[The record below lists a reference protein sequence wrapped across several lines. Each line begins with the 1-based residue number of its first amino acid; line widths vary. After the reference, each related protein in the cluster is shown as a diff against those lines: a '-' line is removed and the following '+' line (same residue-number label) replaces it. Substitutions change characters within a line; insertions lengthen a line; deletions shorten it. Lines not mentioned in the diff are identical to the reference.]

1 MRSAQPNFVIH
12 PIPLFETLGD
22 KSRQTYL
29 LNVGQQLALVNY
41 VWYIEGTKE
50 RILVDAGGSF
60 EYFRRFGIPGHEI
73 QTLDSGLHRV
83 GVSFGDIDLIILT
96 HLHTDHIAQ
105 ASRFPRAKFLIQKDE
120 LEFGKHPHRAF
131 APAYVK
137 DFFEGLNCSVVDGD
151 TKICDGLSVMK
162 TPGHTQ
168 GGQSVCVETSH
179 GMIIIAGL
187 CTVRENFE
195 PPSPISFVMDV
206 TSVIVPTIHTNV
218 LEAYD
223 SLIKIKERAD
233 RVLPLHDSY
242 KNLGDLDKKVVKFE
256 LPGED

>member
-1 MRSAQPNFVIH
+1 
-12 PIPLFETLGD
+12 
-22 KSRQTYL
+22 
-29 LNVGQQLALVNY
+29 
-41 VWYIEGTKE
+41 
-50 RILVDAGGSF
+50 
-60 EYFRRFGIPGHEI
+60 
-73 QTLDSGLHRV
+73 
-83 GVSFGDIDLIILT
+83 
-96 HLHTDHIAQ
+96 
-105 ASRFPRAKFLIQKDE
+105 
-120 LEFGKHPHRAF
+120 
-131 APAYVK
+131 
-137 DFFEGLNCSVVDGD
+137 
-151 TKICDGLSVMK
+151 
-162 TPGHTQ
+162 
-168 GGQSVCVETSH
+168 
-179 GMIIIAGL
+179 MIIIAGL